1 MLKKLL
7 IHLLKG
13 EKNLKQID
21 KYVNSVYQNASGNKK
36 AIEELKLEMKN
47 HLLEAVNDLKE
58 FGKTEQ
64 EAIDIAIERFGEE
77 KEIRSVVAQLFKAQ
91 KAFAKWVLYVGIVI
105 LLLST
110 AVFGYFLNIG
120 NERTSVQSEI
130 AYGIGDIIENDAE
143 VSQVT
148 EKQIKQLLNDASY
161 IKNVTVFLDDDKTE
175 PIYELDRNTGEN
187 FSLVYNKYSYGSDN
201 SFVEIGFIDY
211 RDIGFVLLFFG
222 LTCFGVLF
230 FIWLAINV
238 YHKRKRHSLI

>member
-1 MLKKLL
+1 M
-7 IHLLKG
+7 
-13 EKNLKQID
+13 KQIES
-21 KYVNSVYQNASGNKK
+21 YVDEVYHSIGGNKK
-36 AIEELKLEMKN
+36 EIEELKAEMKN
-47 HLLEAVNDLKE
+47 HLLEAVHELKSE
-58 FGKTEQ
+58 GKSEQ
-64 EAIDIAIERFGEE
+64 EAIEMAINRFGGEN
-77 KEIRSVVAQLFKAQ
+77 EIRSVVKQLFKAQ
-91 KAFAKWVLYVGIVI
+91 KAFAKWVLYVGIAI

-161 IKNVTVFLDDDKTE
+161 IKNVTVFLNDDKTE
-175 PIYELDRNTGEN
+175 PIYELDRNTGQN
-187 FSLVYNKYSYGSDN
+187 FSFSLVYNKYSYGSDN

-211 RDIGFVLLFFG
+211 RDIGFLLLFFG

-238 YHKRKRHSLI
+238 YHKRKRHNVI

>member
-1 MLKKLL
+1 M
-7 IHLLKG
+7 
-13 EKNLKQID
+13 KQIES
-21 KYVNSVYQNASGNKK
+21 YVDEVYHSIGGNKK
-36 AIEELKLEMKN
+36 EIEELKAEMKN
-47 HLLEAVNDLKE
+47 HLLEAVHELKSE
-58 FGKTEQ
+58 GKSEQ
-64 EAIDIAIERFGEE
+64 EAIEMAINRFGGEN
-77 KEIRSVVAQLFKAQ
+77 EIRSVVKQLFKAQ
-91 KAFAKWVLYVGIVI
+91 KAFAKWVLYVGIAI

-161 IKNVTVFLDDDKTE
+161 IKNVTVFLNDDKTK
-175 PIYELDRNTGEN
+175 PIYELDRNTGQN
-187 FSLVYNKYSYGSDN
+187 FSFSLVYNKYSYGSDN

-211 RDIGFVLLFFG
+211 RDIGFLLLFFG

-238 YHKRKRHSLI
+238 YHKRKRHNVI